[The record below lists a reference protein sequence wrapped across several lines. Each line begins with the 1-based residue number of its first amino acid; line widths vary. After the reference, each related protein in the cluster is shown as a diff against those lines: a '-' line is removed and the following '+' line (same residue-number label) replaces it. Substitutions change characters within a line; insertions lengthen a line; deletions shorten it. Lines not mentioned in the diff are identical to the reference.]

1 MSTPALVAI
10 VVVALLVALAI
21 GGAIANARRQAREG
35 DFDAS
40 VDEVN
45 RHLAAA
51 HAADKGWEPT
61 ALAAAARRAF
71 ESESPGVAIHEQSL
85 VAVID
90 PPGTEEDK
98 AVFRFRTDAG
108 EALLTLGRRGHDW
121 VSEGLTR

>member
-1 MSTPALVAI
+1 MSTPAIVAI
-10 VVVALLVALAI
+10 VVVGLLIALAI

-61 ALAAAARRAF
+61 GLEAAARQAF
-71 ESESPGVAIHEQSL
+71 EAESPGATVHEQVL
-85 VAVID
+85 IAVVD
-90 PPGTEEDK
+90 PPGTDEDK
-98 AVFRFRTDAG
+98 AVFRFRTDRG
-108 EALLTLGRRGHDW
+108 EALLTLGRRGDDW
-121 VSEGLTR
+121 ISEGITQ